1 MLDDAHD
8 EGEEMFTLALS
19 NASGAWRQDSEATG
33 TIENADLMPAALLA
47 RFGRAMAEQVVQHIE
62 ERRMAPRERGFR
74 ARFAGQEL
82 RSGSDRGFALGF
94 LSQFGQP
101 MGGNMMG
108 AAGTGASPMGAAP
121 AGAHLA
127 GPGAPGMT
135 GMPGMANMARPQQP
149 MGGASAMGAAPMGAQ
164 LSGPGAGMPGMMAPG
179 GQQPPMGDATRFVGT
194 PRVGYSASS
203 YGRDYRMGYALGLL
217 DSEELQ
223 FEVGVDAQRQEN
235 QQMGAVSNGVVGRA
249 SIGW

>member
-179 GQQPPMGDATRFVGT
+179 GQQPPMGDATAAASHAPAGNMHSGGVFGSMLGGGDLFSNSAFELNREQHGGIVSLWSRAGPKRCGT
-194 PRVGYSASS
+194 AR
-203 YGRDYRMGYALGLL
+203 
-217 DSEELQ
+217 
-223 FEVGVDAQRQEN
+223 
-235 QQMGAVSNGVVGRA
+235 
-249 SIGW
+249 